1 MTHYDGKGFH
11 PTIRPQQPN
20 RRKDRAKL
28 KVVAKPTLWQL
39 AMMRIGALAVE
50 DNAILLGKL
59 IESGA
64 LFANETTQIGPMSG
78 GEGYGTIGDYSM
90 QYADPSRPPP
100 QEQIVN
106 TGNEEHIECVPSSEE
121 TPTRNYGIFH
131 RLQKHL
137 FCRLLFLLPFMATAI
152 MATSCH
158 KEPYDVVI
166 DWNWKDNLG
175 WAPPKEMIR
184 DEVNKKN
191 VNTVFINLV
200 SDKSTN
206 HTPYTFH
213 NARDTLQTRLDI
225 APGKVRGMG
234 TIYINPEPGADNRP
248 NHGIEQDFGIAWYDK
263 IWFEENGWKIKP
275 WVPPRG
281 R

>member
-106 TGNEEHIECVPSSEE
+106 TGNEEHIECIPSFEE

-137 FCRLLFLLPFMATAI
+137 FCRLLFLLPFMTVAV
-152 MATSCH
+152 MASACH
-158 KEPYDVVI
+158 KKYDSLI
-166 DWNWKDNLG
+166 EWDWDVDG
-175 WAPPKEMIR
+175 AWAPPKEIIKAETDKR
-184 DEVNKKN
+184 DVEN
-191 VNTVFINLV
+191 VIIKLTYANCTGF
-200 SDKSTN
+200 
-206 HTPYTFH
+206 PPGAFH
-213 NARDTLQTRLDI
+213 RARDTLQTRINI
-225 APGKVRGMG
+225 APNQVKLSGRIFVNSQNGAHLPP
-234 TIYINPEPGADNRP
+234 IYEPG
-248 NHGIEQDFGIAWYDK
+248 HGSGMSLEDSIWYTSH
-263 IWFEENGWKIKP
+263 GCT
-275 WVPPRG
+275 VQRLHQ